1 MVKVRERRCHS
12 MEKQD
17 PVDVAPDVYEVPLEN
32 ERVRVLDIRLQPGR
46 EVPQHSH
53 PAHVIYVVDD
63 CKVKFSYPDGESE
76 ELELKAGQT
85 LWSDGVTH
93 TPENTG
99 TSELHALNFE
109 LKE

>member
-1 MVKVRERRCHS
+1 

-17 PVDVAPDVYEVPLEN
+17 PAELAPHVYKVPLEN
-32 ERVRVLDIRLQPGR
+32 DRVRVLDIHLRPG
-46 EVPQHSH
+46 EKVPEHSH
-53 PAHVIYVVDD
+53 PAHVIYVVND
-63 CKVKFSYPDGESE
+63 CKVKFTYPDGEFE

-99 TSELHALNFE
+99 TNELHALNIEF
-109 LKE
+109 KA